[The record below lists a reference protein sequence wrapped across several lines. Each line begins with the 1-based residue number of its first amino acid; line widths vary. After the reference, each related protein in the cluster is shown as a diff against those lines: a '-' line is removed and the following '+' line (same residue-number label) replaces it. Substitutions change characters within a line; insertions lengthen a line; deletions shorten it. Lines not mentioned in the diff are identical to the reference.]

1 MADAQQKPIDLYY
14 WPTPNGWKISIMLE
28 ECDLPY
34 ATHSVDIG
42 KGDQFKPDFLAIA
55 PNNKMPA
62 IVDHDGP
69 GGQPISIFE
78 SGAILQYLGRKT
90 DRFYPSDERRRTEVD
105 QWLFW
110 QMGGLGP
117 MAGQTHHFRIY
128 APEKIPYAIDR
139 YTNETNR
146 LYGVLNKLLADR
158 EFMCGEYS
166 IADMASYPWA
176 RLWERQG
183 QNIEPFPHLKRWL
196 DANAARPAVQRGL
209 ALNAADRKKN
219 DLTDPKIQAVLF
231 GQRAR

>member
-1 MADAQQKPIDLYY
+1 MAARTQAPIDLFY

-28 ECDLPY
+28 ECGLPY
-34 ATHSVDIG
+34 TVHSVDIG
-42 KGDQFKPDFLAIA
+42 KGDQFRPDFLAIS

-62 IVDHDGP
+62 IVDPDGP
-69 GGQPISIFE
+69 GGQPISVFE

-90 DRFYPSDERRRTEVD
+90 GRFYPQEERARVEVE

-128 APEKIPYAIDR
+128 APEQIPYAVER

-146 LYGVLNKLLADR
+146 LYGVLNRRLADR
-158 EFMCGEYS
+158 EWLAGDYS

-176 RLWERQG
+176 KLWERQG
-183 QNIEPFPHLKRWL
+183 QDISSFPHMQRWL

-209 ALNAADRKKN
+209 AVNQADRATTNMN
-219 DLTDPKIQAVLF
+219 DPAVRAVLF